1 MISESLSQRD
11 AFWAIRES
19 IPEAQ
24 VREGPSIKHDI
35 SVPIAE
41 IPDFIETVCAEIVED
56 LPGIR
61 PCVFGHVGDGN
72 LHFNLQAPKNMD
84 EASYANHAERLHA
97 LVYRHVVARKGS
109 VSAEHGIGQVK
120 RAQLAATKD
129 PHVLAMMRQIKAVI
143 DPEGRMNP
151 GKVL

>member
-1 MISESLSQRD
+1 
-11 AFWAIRES
+11 
-19 IPEAQ
+19 
-24 VREGPSIKHDI
+24 
-35 SVPIAE
+35 
-41 IPDFIETVCAEIVED
+41 
-56 LPGIR
+56 
-61 PCVFGHVGDGN
+61 
-72 LHFNLQAPKNMD
+72 MD

-129 PHVLAMMRQIKAVI
+129 PHVLALMRQIKAMI
-143 DPEGRMNP
+143 DPDGRMNP